1 MKSQLLSAIILL
13 IAFFGYSQT
22 DKRLRNIEKEFEK
35 ILEATNAPGFAVAI
49 VEGDKTIYA
58 KGFGYRDLEN
68 KIPMDENTLLAIG
81 SCSKAFTSAI
91 LGQLRNNEAL
101 TFNDSPIDYIPELRF
116 YDNTL
121 NGDINIRDL
130 MSHQTGIPRHD
141 GSWYLF
147 PTFNRDSL
155 IQRIKYQEPFTGI
168 RQKWHYNNFMFLVQG
183 VVSERITGKSWE
195 ENIKERFFR
204 PLEMKRSNVSIKEL
218 ESSENAALGY
228 EYYKDS
234 IIRKMDY
241 YRIAAMAP
249 AGSIN
254 SSVSEMA
261 NWLKVWINNGK
272 FKDSTLLPENYI
284 NEAISSQSV
293 ISSGFPS
300 EENPDMFLSNY
311 GYGWMISSYR
321 GHYRVEHGGNI
332 DGFSASTAFYPTDS
346 LGIVVLTNQNGS
358 RVPSMVRNT
367 VADRMLNEKHGDWV
381 AWFNDLKDKQQKAIE
396 AAKTASDSSEIKNT
410 VPSHDLSAYTGFYE
424 NKGYGQ
430 FEITKESDSLFAH
443 FKLIKFYLKHTYYDI
458 FEPLEVKSTGV
469 EEFDELPVKFNF
481 STNDAGDISSV
492 KINIEPSLDHPIEFK
507 REPKALDIDVSELK
521 KYEGEYELTGIV
533 IKVYIKGEGLYMFVP
548 GQPEYNLLATGE
560 DGFNIKGLE
569 GFKTKFRM
577 LENNAMKEL
586 VLIQPNGTFVA
597 VRK

>member
-1 MKSQLLSAIILL
+1 MKNQLLSAIFLL
-13 IAFFGYSQT
+13 FAAFGFSQT
-22 DKRLRNIEKEFEK
+22 DKRLKNIEKEFEK
-35 ILEATNAPGFAVAI
+35 ILEITHAPGFAVAI
-49 VEGDKTIYA
+49 VEGGKTLYA

-91 LGQLRNNEAL
+91 LGQLRNNESL

-116 YDNTL
+116 YNDQL
-121 NGDINIRDL
+121 NNEINIRDL

-155 IQRIKYQEPFTGI
+155 VQRIQYHEPFTGL
-168 RQKWHYNNFMFLVQG
+168 RQKWHYNNFMFLLQG
-183 VVSERITGKSWE
+183 VIAERITGKSWE
-195 ENIKERFFR
+195 ENIKERFFS
-204 PLEMKRSNVSIKEL
+204 PLQMNRSNLSIKAL
-218 ESSENAALGY
+218 ENSENAAVGY

-234 IIRKMDY
+234 ITRKMDY
-241 YRIAAMAP
+241 YQIAGMAP

-272 FKDSTLLPENYI
+272 FKDSTILPENYVK
-284 NEAISSQSV
+284 EAISSHAV
-293 ISSGFPS
+293 IGSGYPS
-300 EENPDMFLSNY
+300 DENPDMFLANY
-311 GYGWMISSYR
+311 GYGWMVSAYR

-332 DGFSASTAFYPTDS
+332 DGFSASTAFFPTDS

-358 RVPSMVRNT
+358 SVPTLIRNT
-367 VADRMLNEKHGDWV
+367 VADHIFNTKKTDW
-381 AWFNDLKDKQQKAIE
+381 ADYYRKQKEEEQKAKE
-396 AAKTASDSSEIKNT
+396 AGKNAADSTEIKNT
-410 VPSHDLSAYTGFYE
+410 TPSHDLSAYTGFYE
-424 NKGYGQ
+424 NKGYGR

-443 FKLIKFYLKHTYYDI
+443 FKLLKFYLKHRYYDI
-458 FEPLEVKSTGV
+458 FEPLEVTSTGI
-469 EEFDELPVKFNF
+469 EDFDEMPVKFNF
-481 STNDAGDISSV
+481 TTNDAGDISSMKV
-492 KINIEPSLDHPIEFK
+492 QIEPSLDHPIEFK
-507 REPKALDIDVSELK
+507 REPKALDLDVSELK
-521 KYEGEYELTGIV
+521 KYEGEYELSGIE

-569 GFKTKFRM
+569 GFKTKFKT
-577 LENNAMKEL
+577 LENEKMKEL

-597 VRK
+597 MRK